1 MILAAISAG
10 VPDVRTQKSQALYS
24 QARLFCW
31 LSSFMA
37 MTPPSMLSCI
47 QYSTERRGCNCPH
60 RKSPNISVRAF
71 LCFFL
76 DKVRFMPYNGGILF
90 ETAKEE

>member
-1 MILAAISAG
+1 
-10 VPDVRTQKSQALYS
+10 
-24 QARLFCW
+24 
-31 LSSFMA
+31 

-47 QYSTERRGCNCPH
+47 QYSMEIRGSNGLHKIC
-60 RKSPNISVRAF
+60 PNISVRAF

-90 ETAKEE
+90 EIAKEE